1 MSIAAWWKRVTAPK
15 LAATALPHVV
25 IAGGAVN
32 TAKGATSD
40 VPAAPVITPDALFA
54 LGWVEGVAYAQAL
67 AAPLKLYGIDT
78 STRLAAF
85 LAQVGHESGGG
96 RWRREIWGPTEAQAR
111 YEGRRDLGNTQPG
124 DGARFR
130 GRGLIQITGR
140 ANTEAAHRALR
151 ADLTLQAFC
160 QWLEGIEGAA
170 TSACWWWATHGCNA
184 LADSGDFT
192 ALTRRINGG
201 TNGMKDRQDRWANAR
216 AALHA

>member
-1 MSIAAWWKRVTAPK
+1 VSIAAWWKRMTAPK
-15 LAATALPHVV
+15 AADPAPPTHVV
-25 IAGGAVN
+25 IAQ
-32 TAKGATSD
+32 
-40 VPAAPVITPDALFA
+40 PAAPAPVVTPDVLFA
-54 LGWVEGVAYAQAL
+54 LGWIEGQAYAEAL
-67 AAPLKLYGIDT
+67 AAPLKLDGIT
-78 STRLAAF
+78 TPTRLAAF

-96 RWRREIWGPTEAQAR
+96 RWRREIWGPTEVQAR

-140 ANTEAAHRALR
+140 SNTEKAWHALR
-151 ADLTLQAFC
+151 PDLTLQAFC

-170 TSACWWWATHGCNA
+170 TSACWWWQAHGCNA
-184 LADSGDFT
+184 LADSGDFV

-201 TNGMKDRQDRWANAR
+201 TNGLKDRQERWAKAK